1 MILNFYCMIKHCARI
16 KKWLSCGGREVGRE
30 GREGREGGREGRE
43 GREGGKRGREGREG
57 REGGKGGREGRV
69 RKVNTVQVVL
79 DFQSNEF
86 TSQFQTR
93 SDRRLHSLV
102 SAGFLM

>member
-1 MILNFYCMIKHCARI
+1 MLTDILIINHFVLSFYQ
-16 KKWLSCGGREVGRE
+16 KKGVRT
-30 GREGREGGREGRE
+30 EGGREG
-43 GREGGKRGREGREG
+43 GKGGREG

>member
-1 MILNFYCMIKHCARI
+1 MLTDILIINHFVLSFYQKRRTH
-16 KKWLSCGGREVGRE
+16 GGREG
-30 GREGREGGREGRE
+30 GKGGREGGREGRE
-43 GREGGKRGREGREG
+43 GGKGGRE
-57 REGGKGGREGRV
+57 GREGRV

>member
-1 MILNFYCMIKHCARI
+1 MLTDILIINHFVLSFYQKRRTH
-16 KKWLSCGGREVGRE
+16 GGREGGKGGRE
-30 GREGREGGREGRE
+30 GGREGREGGREGRE
-43 GREGGKRGREGREG
+43 GGKGGRE
-57 REGGKGGREGRV
+57 GREGRV

-93 SDRRLHSLV
+93 SDRQLHSLV